1 MKLGS
6 WLIAR
11 GRITGIQLKRALL
24 DQSFYGGHLSSSL
37 LKLGYLDE
45 ATLATYLSELFKVPS
60 TSAEEFKEIPPE
72 VIRMIPE
79 QLAQKYQV
87 VPLQVDGKKLRL
99 AMMNPGDILVMDEVS
114 FLTGMQV
121 EPRVSSET
129 HLLDALEL
137 YYHLPRVTR
146 ETIPLSDRVEG
157 RENPLFARNR
167 FMEQWTATEASDA
180 PAAPKASPGA
190 EEIGLDGRPLSLPAE
205 VVTDFYPT
213 PPAKKAEAAP
223 GGPLP
228 RSMDEWRDPAA
239 ESRPPAVGSTQASP
253 PEAHRAPEPPRIQD
267 APPLTPQT
275 KLPPAQ
281 PETGSASR
289 RAALS
294 LVPPPAPPTL
304 EQVSERLRD
313 TQTREQVFDAL
324 LDFCA
329 GRFARSAVFLVTQ
342 DKVVGQGCRGEGFD
356 PIRIRS
362 TTVSLEV
369 PSIFSYF
376 RMGSEF
382 YYGPVPG
389 LPANQNFYRGLGLP
403 PPERILMVPLMI
415 KERVLALLYGDYPG
429 ARREEPDI
437 ALYRRLVQKAT
448 LALEVLILRNKIMM
462 L

>member
-45 ATLATYLSELFKVPS
+45 ATLSQYLAELFKVPC
-60 TSAEEFKEIPPE
+60 TSAEEFRNIPPE
-72 VIRMIPE
+72 VIRMLPE

-129 HLLDALEL
+129 NLLDALEL

-167 FMEQWTATEASDA
+167 FMEQWVEAADA
-180 PAAPKASPGA
+180 PPAAPKVVPGQ
-190 EEIGLDGRPLSLPAE
+190 EELGLDGRPLSLPAE
-205 VVTDFYPT
+205 VVGDLYP
-213 PPAKKAEAAP
+213 AAP
-223 GGPLP
+223 GKKGEPPSAGPLP
-228 RSMDEWRDPAA
+228 RSMDEWRDAAGEPGSPAA
-239 ESRPPAVGSTQASP
+239 EAAQVSPPAALRGPEPSRVRDAPSRPPEV
-253 PEAHRAPEPPRIQD
+253 
-267 APPLTPQT
+267 

-281 PETGSASR
+281 PELAAAGK

-294 LVPPPAPPTL
+294 LVPPPAPPSL
-304 EQVSERLRD
+304 EQISEKLRD
-313 TQTREQVFDAL
+313 CQTREQVFDAL

-329 GRFARSAVFLVTQ
+329 SRFGRSAVFLVTQ
-342 DKVVGQGCRGEGFD
+342 DRVVGHGCRGEGFD
-356 PIRIRS
+356 PARIRS
-362 TTVSLEV
+362 TTVSLEI

-403 PPERILMVPLMI
+403 PPERILMVPMI
-415 KERVLALLYGDYPG
+415 IKDRVLALLYGDYPG

>member
-45 ATLATYLSELFKVPS
+45 TTLAAYLSELFKVPS
-60 TSAEEFKEIPPE
+60 TSAEEFKEVPPE

-87 VPLQVDGKKLRL
+87 IPLQVDGKKLRL

-146 ETIPLSDRVEG
+146 DTIPLSDRVEG

-167 FMEQWTATEASDA
+167 IMEQWTATEAADA
-180 PAAPKASPGA
+180 PAAPKPSSGP
-190 EEIGLDGRPLSLPAE
+190 EELGLDGRPLSLPAE
-205 VVTDFYPT
+205 VVADFYPAA
-213 PPAKKAEAAP
+213 AKKGEPVP

-228 RSMDEWRDPAA
+228 RSLDEWRDPAA
-239 ESRPPAVGSTQASP
+239 ESGPSTSVSTQASP
-253 PEAHRAPEPPRIQD
+253 RNALRAPEPPRIQD
-267 APPLTPQT
+267 SPRAPES
-275 KLPPAQ
+275 KLPPVQ
-281 PETGSASR
+281 PEQPGSAGR

-294 LVPPPAPPTL
+294 LVPPPSPPTL
-304 EQVSERLRD
+304 EQASEKLRD
-313 TQTREQVFDAL
+313 AQTREQVFDTL

-362 TTVSLEV
+362 TTVSLEA

-389 LPANQNFYRGLGLP
+389 LPANQNFYRGLGLT
-403 PPERILMVPLMI
+403 PPERILMVPLII
-415 KERVLALLYGDYPG
+415 KDRVLALLYGDYPG
-429 ARREEPDI
+429 TRREEPDI